1 MSEKEEEEFQSNNIC
16 WICEK
21 LIDDEDEKS
30 KRSLS
35 LNQQT

>member
-1 MSEKEEEEFQSNNIC
+1 MSEKEEEEFQSNN
-16 WICEK
+16 ICEK

-35 LNQQT
+35 LN